1 LSPRNTAECGGKWR
15 RGRRPNLKKADA
27 GPPVALT
34 VDVHADDRPE
44 DITAAA
50 EWLAHRGLPGT
61 FFVPST
67 LLVAGRYRSR
77 LIEVPKLGHEVG
89 SHTHT
94 HGWEEMAALRD
105 GDGSALRFLEHSKYI
120 YEETYGCSPC
130 SFRSPCWSALG
141 SSALDELQRLGYAV
155 DSSAT
160 PQRLPLLGSNPYK
173 MAWAGSPRGTYLLR
187 PGLVEVPTSTF
198 IVPASSNTFRLLR
211 RLSPA
216 FLALLLAEARLLPDR
231 VIVLQFHPADFCA
244 SRGNPAM
251 GRPLRLGDFAL
262 RGEGGFAFRDRLLQT
277 DPARIHTRMSAIADS
292 VGGFRCGTLAEI
304 SMGLRG

>member
-1 LSPRNTAECGGKWR
+1 LSPRDTAECDDEGR
-15 RGRRPNLKKADA
+15 RDRRPNLKRADA

-34 VDVHADDRPE
+34 VDVHAGDRPE

-50 EWLAHRGLPGT
+50 EWLAHRGIPGT

-67 LLVAGRYRSR
+67 LLVARRYRSR
-77 LIEVPKLGHEVG
+77 LIEVPRLGHEVG

-105 GDGSALRFLEHSKYI
+105 GDRCALRFLEHSKYI
-120 YEETYGCSPC
+120 HEETYGCSPR
-130 SFRSPCWSALG
+130 SFRSPCWGALG
-141 SSALDELQRLGYAV
+141 ASALDELEQLGYAV

-160 PQRLPLLGSNPYK
+160 PQRLPLLGSTPFK
-173 MAWAGSPRGTYLLR
+173 MAWAGSRRGIYSLR

-211 RLSPA
+211 CLSPA
-216 FLALLLAEARLLPDR
+216 FLALLLAEARLLADR

-244 SRGNPAM
+244 SRGNLTVA
-251 GRPLRLGDFAL
+251 RPVRLGDFAL
-262 RGEGGFAFRDRLLQT
+262 RRNGGFAFRDRLLQT
-277 DPARIHTRMSAIADS
+277 DPARIHTRMSAIADA
-292 VGGFRCGTLAEI
+292 VGGLGCGTLADI
-304 SMGLRG
+304 CMGLRG